1 MSDGLNQQDQ
11 ARDHRGRW
19 QRGHTGNPFGRT
31 KGSRNRWRR
40 ADAARAMHWTA
51 GEWRLH
57 FARSLQAAEGDLGQ
71 RRAAAFAQC
80 LGLWQALNPPKAR
93 PGLCAQCE
101 RPLEVP
107 NPSYDAAPFRI
118 EGVFVHWACL
128 RRFLHERWH
137 LAKDALSRFGIPG

>member
-1 MSDGLNQQDQ
+1 MSNGLDQQDQ
-11 ARDHRGRW
+11 ARDQRGRW
-19 QRGHTGNPFGRT
+19 QKGHTGNKFGRK
-31 KGSRNRWRR
+31 KGSRNRWSR
-40 ADAARAMHWTA
+40 ADPARAIHWTA

-57 FARSLQAAEGDLGQ
+57 FARSFQAAEGDLGQ
-71 RRAAAFAQC
+71 RRAAAFAEC

-128 RRFLHERWH
+128 RRFVHERWH
-137 LAKDALSRFGIPG
+137 LAKDALSRFGIPR